1 MARRAAKL
9 PWERPPARAAVHEE
23 ACRWRNRTRPDGET
37 AWNADLWS
45 AQRAEGPRATARSSP
60 WATEVRE
67 RPLRPVAPHP
77 ADRRS
82 KPNAPPWVSS
92 VTTCAAR
99 TAARAGLKT
108 GVPSR
113 RRHQGAWPIR
123 RTAFQSNLAK
133 TGAPLPVPPSWGGG
147 PYGQIEP
154 AASSS
159 ANRSAGQT
167 SIPSSVRNDRRPPYT
182 RSRRVSPGSP
192 STARSPRS
200 MPVW

>member
-9 PWERPPARAAVHEE
+9 PWARPPARPAVHEE

-123 RTAFQSNLAK
+123 RTAFHSNLVK
-133 TGAPLPVPPSWGGG
+133 SGAPLPVPPSGAEA
-147 PYGQIEP
+147 PT
-154 AASSS
+154 A
-159 ANRSAGQT
+159 RST
-167 SIPSSVRNDRRPPYT
+167 RPPALPRT
-182 RSRRVSPGSP
+182 GARARLRSRRRFG
-192 STARSPRS
+192 TTGDRRTRGAGG
-200 MPVW
+200 